1 MRQCGTRPAE
11 CVNRSRGPR
20 MHAASRTHAHD
31 DRLVGDSERR
41 LASVAAVQAPP
52 PTAALVP
59 ERAHGPDMGG
69 RDGTWSSPVLTVS
82 PMSVYLGHLT
92 PTTPKHAG
100 PEWMPTR
107 MRIVD
112 PSGARISSAASSIS
126 CETGRRAKGAGKL
139 STCLA
144 ASPQAHGLRRSN
156 KAGGQARALETWSG
170 IRRQRRRAGAAGC
183 LGHGEDAEVV
193 VLSAAEVVT
202 RRHHVGCDMPGEMTP
217 PRTRAAEMQRLP
229 DPACRHA

>member
-1 MRQCGTRPAE
+1 
-11 CVNRSRGPR
+11 

-126 CETGRRAKGAGKL
+126 CETGRRAKGGRQAQH
-139 STCLA
+139 LA
-144 ASPQAHGLRRSN
+144 WPASPQAHGLRRSS
-156 KAGGQARALETWSG
+156 KGGGQARAAVKQGRRSSKG
-170 IRRQRRRAGAAGC
+170 AGNVFSVRRQRRRAGRGGG
-183 LGHGEDAEVV
+183 LPGPW
-193 VLSAAEVVT
+193 
-202 RRHHVGCDMPGEMTP
+202 RRRGGGGP
-217 PRTRAAEMQRLP
+217 P
-229 DPACRHA
+229 CC